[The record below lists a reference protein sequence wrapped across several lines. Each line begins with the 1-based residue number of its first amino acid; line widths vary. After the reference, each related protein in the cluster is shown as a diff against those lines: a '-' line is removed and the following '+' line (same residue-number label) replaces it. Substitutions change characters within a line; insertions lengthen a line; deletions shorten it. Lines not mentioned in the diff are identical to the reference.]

1 MGAQATSD
9 HEVLTD
15 AELAAECKLDK
26 KLVQK
31 LCRSGKIRAFKA
43 GDLWRITR
51 AAAEEFKGE
60 VAS

>member
-1 MGAQATSD
+1 MAE

-15 AELAAECKLDK
+15 VELAAECKLDK

-31 LCRSGKIRAFKA
+31 LCREGKIRAFKA

-51 AAAEEFKGE
+51 SAAQEFKGE
-60 VAS
+60 TA